1 MADVKISE
9 LPAATFVDSP
19 DLVPI
24 VQAGDTKKATVSLFQ
39 GFLKFIG
46 LDFTE
51 TSMTFMNAPIPQTR
65 GTLIVGKTYTIL
77 TYHSGDDFT
86 NVGALANL
94 PGQTFVATGTTP
106 ANWTN
111 LSQLLNDSQG
121 IWKSTGDSND
131 PVTHPYTPRTAG
143 IIINDAN
150 NVEIGRMWFD
160 DPVNRQNTFI
170 GGLAGDL
177 LTDTGTTNTGIG
189 SRAFEVVQT
198 IGQGNTGIGSKVFS
212 TRSDTGSFNTLV
224 GSLAHLADEGISN
237 ATGVGENVSVGDTSI
252 AVGGVAEARGVG
264 SITIGY
270 LLTNN
275 EDDSIAIGGYADVGN
290 HTATIGSSTTTDFY
304 ANPLGTSILHGKG
317 DAIVFPDSDP
327 HIVGAA
333 YWVAGAL
340 VRSAG

>member
-9 LPAATFVDSP
+9 LPEATSVDSP

-24 VQAGDTKKATVSLFQ
+24 VQAGSTKKSTVSLFQ
-39 GFLKFIG
+39 AFLKFIG
-46 LDFTE
+46 LDFTGS
-51 TSMTFMNAPIPQTR
+51 TWQFI
-65 GTLIVGKTYTIL
+65 
-77 TYHSGDDFT
+77 
-86 NVGALANL
+86 
-94 PGQTFVATGTTP
+94 
-106 ANWTN
+106 
-111 LSQLLNDSQG
+111 NDSG
-121 IWKSTGDSND
+121 IWADATNND
-131 PVTHPYTPRTAG
+131 NFLLGP
-143 IIINDAN
+143 
-150 NVEIGRMWFD
+150 
-160 DPVNRQNTFI
+160 
-170 GGLAGDL
+170 LAGDQ
-177 LTDTGTTNTGIG
+177 LTAPGTTNTGFG
-189 SRAFEVVQT
+189 FKAFEPTQT
-198 IGQGNTGIGSKVFS
+198 IGQGNTGVGQKVFN
-212 TRSDTGSFNTLV
+212 TRSVAGSFNTLV
-224 GSLAHLADEGISN
+224 GSLAKLSDENISN
-237 ATGVGENVSVGDTSI
+237 AVGIGENVSVGDTSI
-252 AVGGVAEARGVG
+252 AIGGVAEAGGVG